1 MGSLVLLDLMGGV
14 ALLLWGLH
22 MVHSGILR
30 AFGPNLRHLL
40 GRALGNRLT
49 AFSAGLGLTALLQ
62 SSTATA
68 LITSS
73 FTSEGLVSLVPA
85 LAIMLGANVGTT
97 LIVQVLSFNIAAVA
111 PVLFIVG
118 LVAFRSGPRSRIK
131 DVGRVFI
138 GLGLML
144 LALHILLNTLA
155 PAENAPGVRV
165 FMNAI
170 TGDPILCILFAAVI
184 TWLVHSSV
192 ASVLLVMSL
201 AYAHFITPPAA
212 LALVL
217 GANLGSAINPL
228 VEGARRDNPAS
239 YRLPLG
245 NLINRVAGILLVAPF
260 LGPIAELLQSWQ
272 PDLAKATA
280 LFHIA
285 FNVATAVAF
294 IGLLDGLA
302 AILKKLLP
310 ERVREADP
318 SGPRYLDES
327 ALETPSLALADAA
340 RETLHMGDHVEIM
353 LRKVMAA
360 MMTND
365 RALVDQVT
373 QMDNSVDSLDEAIK
387 LYVTK
392 LTRGSLDEREGQRA
406 MEIVSFA
413 INLEHIGDIID
424 KNLSELATKKIKR
437 RFQFSAEGAEELS
450 AFHKRTMD
458 SLRIAFGVFMSGD
471 VNEARK
477 LLAEKSALR
486 NAELAA
492 TERHLDRLREGR
504 PETIETTSLHLDV
517 LRDLRRIHS
526 HICSVAI
533 PCSMPPANSPPIAA
547 PRRFWPHCRR
557 RCTAADK
564 STIQRLRC
572 AAAVLHDQ
580 HDVSDV
586 DDRRHRLAEDDHRL
600 TLGDAVDQ
608 RHQPASHREEPE
620 RHRHHALSGALAR
633 NPLHQETGG
642 EQQLRDQPE
651 GQPEI
656 ELGDE
661 YVVEIVAKRLAVLNQ
676 HQITSVA
683 MGVGFLRRISHHTP
697 ARSMIPIHSR
707 SKKP

>member
-30 AFGPNLRHLL
+30 AFGPDLRRLL
-40 GRALGNRLT
+40 ATALHGRFI
-49 AFSAGLGLTALLQ
+49 AFAAGIGLTALLQ

-73 FTSEGLVSLVPA
+73 FTAEGLVGLVPA

-97 LIVQVLSFNIAAVA
+97 LIVQILSFDISAVA
-111 PVLFIVG
+111 PVLFILG
-118 LVAFRSGPRSRIK
+118 LVAFRGGARSRVK
-131 DVGRVFI
+131 DIGRVSI

-144 LALHILLNTLA
+144 LALHILLGTLA

-170 TGDPILCILFAAVI
+170 TGDPVLCIVI
-184 TWLVHSSV
+184 GALVTWAVHSSV

-201 AYAHFITPPAA
+201 AYAQFISPSAA

-217 GANLGSAINPL
+217 GANLGSAINPIF
-228 VEGARRDNPAS
+228 EGARRDNPAS

-245 NLINRVAGILLVAPF
+245 NLINRLVGVLLVAPF
-260 LGPIAELLQSWQ
+260 LGPIAVQLQAWQ
-272 PDLAKATA
+272 PDLAKLTA
-280 LFHIA
+280 EFHIA
-285 FNVATAVAF
+285 FNVATAIIF
-294 IGLLDGLA
+294 MGLLDSLA
-302 AILKKLLP
+302 AFLKKLLP
-310 ERVREADP
+310 ERVQEADP
-318 SGPRYLDES
+318 ARPRYLDES

-340 RETLHMGDHVEIM
+340 RETLHMGDHVEVM

-365 RALVDQVT
+365 RALVDQVSR
-373 QMDNSVDSLDEAIK
+373 MDNAVDSLDEAIK

-406 MEIVSFA
+406 MEIITFA

-437 RFQFSAEGAEELS
+437 RFQFSPEGAEELS
-450 AFHKRTMD
+450 AFHKRTAD
-458 SLRIAFGVFMSGD
+458 SLRVAFGVFMSGD

-477 LLAEKSALR
+477 LLAEKALLR
-486 NAELAA
+486 NTELAA

-526 HICSVAI
+526 HICSVAY
-533 PCSMPPANSPPIAA
+533 PVLDAAGELPAHRNVENDLHALAA
-547 PRRFWPHCRR
+547 PG
-557 RCTAADK
+557 A
-564 STIQRLRC
+564 
-572 AAAVLHDQ
+572 
-580 HDVSDV
+580 
-586 DDRRHRLAEDDHRL
+586 
-600 TLGDAVDQ
+600 
-608 RHQPASHREEPE
+608 
-620 RHRHHALSGALAR
+620 HHAA
-633 NPLHQETGG
+633 E
-642 EQQLRDQPE
+642 
-651 GQPEI
+651 
-656 ELGDE
+656 
-661 YVVEIVAKRLAVLNQ
+661 
-676 HQITSVA
+676 
-683 MGVGFLRRISHHTP
+683 
-697 ARSMIPIHSR
+697 
-707 SKKP
+707 